1 MNPDGAEWA
10 RAEKPKYIRSS
21 TRPYPF
27 DEDPVDGLTVEDI
40 DGDGRILSM
49 RIPDPNGAFKA
60 HPDDARLMTPREP
73 AEYGGED
80 WGGIPQGTPV
90 EFDGG
95 EIPVHPG
102 KQGDQR
108 DRHL

>member
-27 DEDPVDGLTVEDI
+27 DEDPVDVLTVEDI

-73 AEYGGED
+73 AHYGGTTCPRRS
-80 WGGIPQGTPV
+80 GGTLGA
-90 EFDGG
+90 FHGRG
-95 EIPVHPG
+95 E
-102 KQGDQR
+102 R
-108 DRHL
+108 R